1 LANYKIKLI
10 GQFLLATVKNIPI
23 KLFLLPSADK
33 YMAILPIDTGR
44 YGSPEIKLIFEE
56 RSRLRYQLDFEGAV
70 AKAQAQINMIP
81 AAVAMEIVKIV
92 KSGKVTLERVR
103 KLEANSDHDT
113 AAVVEALSEK
123 CSTKSKPWIH
133 YGLTSND
140 IIDTTISM
148 QMRDVFYII
157 EPKILNLALILAN
170 RSVEFRAQPAVGRT
184 HGQHTSIISFG
195 LKFAVWAAEMATHIE
210 RIEEGKK
217 RFLLCKTLGV
227 VGTGSLMGKRSLE
240 VQKIVAK
247 NLNLHSVDA
256 ATQVIPRE
264 RIAEIQFLFSLVGCT
279 LDKIANEIRNLQR
292 TELGEVAERFVK
304 GQMGSSAVPVK
315 RNPIK
320 SEKVSSLARL
330 LRCLVDVALDNIPLW
345 HERDLSNS
353 ANERFTLPMA
363 AILLDEMLNS
373 SISSIS
379 NLKVNTQRLTSN
391 LDMTNGQIY
400 SEFVLD
406 ALVKKGI
413 PRMIAYRDIQRVAF
427 SLKSGQHFRDAIERD
442 SRIARN
448 LSSEELNYIFDPKNH
463 LGASSQIINHVV
475 NKVRITRKKYFYHES
490 KLVL

>member
-1 LANYKIKLI
+1 
-10 GQFLLATVKNIPI
+10 
-23 KLFLLPSADK
+23 
-33 YMAILPIDTGR
+33 MAILPIDTGR
-44 YGSPEIKLIFEE
+44 YGSPEIKRIFEE
-56 RSRLRYQLDFEGAV
+56 RNRLQYQLEFEGAV
-70 AKAQAQINMIP
+70 AKAQGQINIIP
-81 AAVAMEIVKIV
+81 AAVAREIVKIA
-92 KSGKVTLERVR
+92 KSDKITLQRVR

-140 IIDTTISM
+140 IIDTTVSM
-148 QMRDVFYII
+148 QMRDVFHII

-170 RSVEFRAQPAVGRT
+170 RSVKFRAQPAVGRT
-184 HGQHTSIISFG
+184 HGQHTSIIAFG

-227 VGTGSLMGKRSLE
+227 VGTGSLMGTRALE
-240 VQKIVAK
+240 VQKMVAK
-247 NLNLHSVDA
+247 NLNLYPVDA
-256 ATQVIPRE
+256 ATQVISRE
-264 RIAEIQFLFSLVGCT
+264 RIAEIQFLLSLVGCT

-292 TELGEVAERFVK
+292 TELGEVAEHFRK

-330 LRCLVDVALDNIPLW
+330 LRSLVDVALNNIPLW

-373 SISSIS
+373 SISSIADLQINTPRLAS
-379 NLKVNTQRLTSN
+379 NLN
-391 LDMTNGQIY
+391 MTNGQIY

-406 ALVKKGI
+406 ALVKKGV
-413 PRMIAYRDIQRVAF
+413 PRIIAYRDIQRVAF
-427 SLKSGQHFRDAIERD
+427 SVKSGQHFRDAIERD
-442 SRIARN
+442 SHLAKR

-475 NKVRITRKKYFYHES
+475 NKVTNTRNKYFNHES
-490 KLVL
+490 KLAL